1 MITYFVLDLD
11 GCLTYPFETPDWNSI
26 TKIREYQLQSGK
38 DHTIPAL
45 SLCTGRPLPYA
56 EAVAQWMGIRDT
68 IIFESGGGFFH
79 PLTNELTWS
88 PHFNGDIARKSQ
100 EIRNWFAN
108 DVLSQFPGVMLEYTK
123 HTDVGMVHTDVNEIG
138 QVYEIAR
145 KYIQAGY
152 PEFEVHQ
159 TGVSVNIIV
168 KACNKVSGLKFF
180 AERQG
185 VSASQ
190 IAYIGD
196 STGDLMAL
204 KWAGAPFAPSNAIR
218 EVRESARVMNGEATA
233 GVLEAYEAIIAQ
245 NRGLSG

>member
-1 MITYFVLDLD
+1 MIAFFVLDLD
-11 GCLTYPFETPDWNSI
+11 GCLTYPFETPDWKSVS
-26 TKIREYQLQSGK
+26 KIREYQLQSGE
-38 DHTIPAL
+38 DETIPAL

-88 PHFNGDIARKSQ
+88 PHFTDEIALKSR
-100 EIRNWFAN
+100 EIRSWFAR
-108 DVLSQFPGVMLEYTK
+108 DVLSQFPGMMLEFTK
-123 HTDVGMVHTDVNEIG
+123 HTDVGMVHTDIDEIAR
-138 QVYEIAR
+138 VYEIAR
-145 KYIQAGY
+145 KRVEADY

-168 KACNKVSGLKFF
+168 KACNKASGLQFF
-180 AERQG
+180 ADRHE
-185 VSASQ
+185 VTASE

-204 KWAGAPFAPSNAIR
+204 GWAGAPFAPSNAIP
-218 EVRESARVMNGEATA
+218 EVRGQARVMKGEATA
-233 GVLEAYEAIIAQ
+233 GVLEAYEAIIAE
-245 NRGLSG
+245 NRGMNS

>member
-1 MITYFVLDLD
+1 MITFFVLDLD
-11 GCLTYPFETPDWNSI
+11 GCLTYPFETPDWKSV

-38 DHTIPAL
+38 DQTIPAL

-56 EAVAQWMGIRDT
+56 EAVAQWMGVRDT

-79 PLTNELTWS
+79 PMTNELTWS
-88 PHFNGDIARKSQ
+88 PHFTEEVASRSQ
-100 EIRNWFAN
+100 EIRHWFAS
-108 DVLSQFPGVMLEYTK
+108 DVLSQFPGMILEFTK
-123 HTDVGMVHTDVNEIG
+123 HTDVGMVHTNVNEIE

-145 KYIQAGY
+145 KRIEEDY

-168 KACNKVSGLKFF
+168 KACNKLSGLKFF

-204 KWAGAPFAPSNAIR
+204 EWAGAPFAPSNAIR
-218 EVRESARVMNGEATA
+218 EVRESARVMNGEATT